1 VPKRKSRKTLPKT
14 AAKPS
19 VKKPTALLPGVLRE
33 ERVRC
38 GRANCKCHSGAPD
51 ALLGPYCYRYWR
63 EDGILRK
70 CYVRRGDVEQ
80 VRAACGAW
88 RVQRKQERK
97 ERQLLHKAQEKL
109 RQMIERLNEL
119 EQEAGEQY
127 AWQQR
132 TAEPLM
138 SAGKTPQRR
147 RTQS

>member
-1 VPKRKSRKTLPKT
+1 
-14 AAKPS
+14 

-51 ALLGPYCYRYWR
+51 ALHGPYCYRYWR

-109 RQMIERLNEL
+109 RQMIERLTSWNKRRESSMH
-119 EQEAGEQY
+119 GN
-127 AWQQR
+127 
-132 TAEPLM
+132 
-138 SAGKTPQRR
+138 SAQPSR
-147 RTQS
+147 S